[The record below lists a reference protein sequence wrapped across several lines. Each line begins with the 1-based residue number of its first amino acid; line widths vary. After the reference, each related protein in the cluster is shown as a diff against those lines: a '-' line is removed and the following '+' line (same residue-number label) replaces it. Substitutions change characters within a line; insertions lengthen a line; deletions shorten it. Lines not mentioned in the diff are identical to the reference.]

1 MSEEMEGTP
10 AAGWI
15 RELERPPVVDVLGQV
30 VAQRAAVARRLAS
43 VRRVVAIAS
52 GKGGVGKSLLTANLA
67 AALTS
72 NSGQVGVLDADI
84 HGPSAALML
93 GARGQELMLGPEGAR
108 PALGVNGVQVIS
120 MDLFLEGDDR
130 AVRWRNYGGLAED
143 SFVWRGTLEANVL
156 REFLADT
163 DWGVLDYLL
172 IDMPPGADR
181 FETLLRLLPDLGGAL
196 LITTPSAA
204 SVLVVRRAAAAAQQA
219 GARILGLV
227 ENMAQAADP
236 GPGKGLADDLGI
248 PFLGR
253 VPFDPELA
261 RSTDA
266 GRPGVLI
273 DPERPGARAILE
285 LAGRLRGILA

>member
-1 MSEEMEGTP
+1 LG
-10 AAGWI
+10 
-15 RELERPPVVDVLGQV
+15 RPPDVDVLGQV

-67 AALTS
+67 AVLTS
-72 NSGQVGVLDADI
+72 SAGRVGVLDADI

-93 GARGQELMLGPEGAR
+93 GARGQRLLLGPDGAR
-108 PALGVNGVQVIS
+108 PAVGVSGVQVIS
-120 MDLFLEGDDR
+120 MDLFLEGDDT
-130 AVRWRNYGGLAED
+130 AVRWRHYGGLAED

-163 DWGVLDYLL
+163 DWGALDYLL

-181 FETLLRLLPDLGGAL
+181 FETLLRLLPELGGAL
-196 LITTPSAA
+196 LVTTSSEA

-227 ENMAQAADP
+227 ENMAQPADP
-236 GPGKGLADDLGI
+236 GPGEGLAHDLGI

-266 GRPGVLI
+266 GRPGVLT
-273 DPERPGARAILE
+273 DPNGPGARAIFD
-285 LAGRLRGILA
+285 LAGRLQEVLA

>member
-1 MSEEMEGTP
+1 MSEEMGGTP
-10 AAGWI
+10 AAGQI
-15 RELERPPVVDVLGQV
+15 GELDRPPAVDVLGQV

-67 AALTS
+67 AALTA
-72 NSGQVGVLDADI
+72 NAGQVGVLDADI

-93 GARGQELMLGPEGAR
+93 GARGQRLMLGSEGAR
-108 PALGVNGVQVIS
+108 PAVGVGGVRLIS
-120 MDLFLEGDDR
+120 MDLFLEGDDT
-130 AVRWRNYGGLAED
+130 AVRWRHYGGLAED

-163 DWGVLDYLL
+163 DWGPLDYLL

-181 FETLLRLLPDLGGAL
+181 FETLLRLLPELGGAL
-196 LITTPSAA
+196 LVTTPSEA
-204 SVLVVRRAAAAAQQA
+204 SMLVVRRAGAAAQQA

-227 ENMAQAADP
+227 ENMALTADP
-236 GPGKGLADDLGI
+236 GPAQGLADDLGI
-248 PFLGR
+248 PLLGR
-253 VPFDPELA
+253 VPFDPALA
-261 RSTDA
+261 SSTEA

-273 DPERPGARAILE
+273 DPDGSGARAILE
-285 LAGRLRGILA
+285 LAGRLQEILA

>member
-1 MSEEMEGTP
+1 MQNLP
-10 AAGWI
+10 A
-15 RELERPPVVDVLGQV
+15 VDVLGQV
-30 VAQRAAVARRLAS
+30 VAQRTAVARRLAS
-43 VRRVVAIAS
+43 VRRVVAIAG

-93 GARGQELMLGPEGAR
+93 GARGQRPKLGPQGAR
-108 PALGVNGVQVIS
+108 PAIGVCDVRVMS
-120 MDLFLEGDDR
+120 MDLLLNDDDS
-130 AVRWRNYGGLAED
+130 AVRWRHYGGLADD

-163 DWGVLDYLL
+163 EWGELEYLL

-181 FETLLRLLPDLGGAL
+181 FDTLLRLLPELSGAAMV
-196 LITTPSAA
+196 TTPSEA
-204 SVLVVRRAAAAAQQA
+204 SVLVVRRAAAAAQQS

-227 ENMAQAADP
+227 ENMAATS
-236 GPGKGLADDLGI
+236 GPGRGRDLADDLGI
-248 PFLGR
+248 PFLAS
-253 VPFDPELA
+253 VPFDPDLA
-261 RSTDA
+261 RNTEA

-273 DPERPGARAILE
+273 DPRAPGARAILE
-285 LAGRLRGILA
+285 LADRLRGILA

>member
-1 MSEEMEGTP
+1 MERP
-10 AAGWI
+10 AA
-15 RELERPPVVDVLGQV
+15 VDVLGQV
-30 VAQRAAVARRLAS
+30 VTQRAAVARRLAS

-72 NSGQVGVLDADI
+72 NAGQVGVLDADI

-93 GARGQELMLGPEGAR
+93 GARGQRLQLGPDGAR
-108 PALGVNGVQVIS
+108 PAVGVGGVRVIS
-120 MDLFLEGDDR
+120 MDLFLTGDDT
-130 AVRWRNYGGLAED
+130 AVSWRHYGGLAED

-163 DWGVLDYLL
+163 DWGALDYLL
-172 IDMPPGADR
+172 IDMPPGVDR
-181 FETLLRLLPDLGGAL
+181 FETLLRLLPELGGAVF
-196 LITTPSAA
+196 ITTPSEA

-236 GPGKGLADDLGI
+236 GPGQGLADDLGI

-261 RSTDA
+261 RNTDA

-273 DPERPGARAILE
+273 DREGPGARAILE

>member
-1 MSEEMEGTP
+1 
-10 AAGWI
+10 
-15 RELERPPVVDVLGQV
+15 VLGQV

-72 NSGQVGVLDADI
+72 NAGQVGVLDADI

-93 GARGQELMLGPEGAR
+93 GARGQRLQLGPDGAR
-108 PALGVNGVQVIS
+108 PAVGVGGVRVIS
-120 MDLFLEGDDR
+120 MDLFLTGDDT
-130 AVRWRNYGGLAED
+130 AVSWRHYGGLAED

-163 DWGVLDYLL
+163 DWGALDYLL
-172 IDMPPGADR
+172 IDMPPGVDR
-181 FETLLRLLPDLGGAL
+181 FETLLRLLPELGGAVF
-196 LITTPSAA
+196 ITTPSEA

-227 ENMAQAADP
+227 ENMAQPADP
-236 GPGKGLADDLGI
+236 GPGRALADDLGI
-248 PFLGR
+248 SFLGK

-261 RSTDA
+261 QSTDA

-273 DPERPGARAILE
+273 DPNGPGARAIID
-285 LAGRLRGILA
+285 LADRLRGILA